1 MNDNKL
7 FVASSPH
14 VHSPFTTRRIMAYV
28 IAALAPAG
36 LAGIYFFG
44 FRSLIVIIACIAAC
58 VLSEYL
64 WQKLMHQ
71 ASSIKDLSAVVTG
84 LLLAYNLPPTIP
96 IWMAICGSV
105 FAIIIVKQFYGGIGC
120 NIVNPALAARAMM
133 LISWPIAMTTWTLN
147 GVSGATELAMMKL
160 GTAAISQATADPSA
174 AAAAP
179 DLFKMFIG
187 NMPGCIGETS
197 SLLLIL
203 GGVFLIYKGIISW
216 RIPVIYILT
225 ASILAPLFGHGSGSL
240 ITVLYEI
247 VTGGLLLGA
256 FFMATDYTTSPM
268 YAQGQI
274 IFAFGCGLLTALI
287 RTWGGYPEGVSFS
300 ILIMNITVPLID
312 QYTKRRVLG
321 EPKSKSKLKKLLKF
335 KFKKEFKSELNTEKG
350 AAK

>member
-1 MNDNKL
+1 MNNNKL

-28 IAALAPAG
+28 IGALAPAG
-36 LAGIYFFG
+36 LAGVFFLG
-44 FRSLIVIIACIAAC
+44 FRSLIVIIACILAC
-58 VLSEYL
+58 VLSEYI
-64 WQKLMHQ
+64 WQKLMRQ
-71 ASSIKDLSAVVTG
+71 TSTIKDLSAVVTG
-84 LLLAYNLPPTIP
+84 LLLAYNLPPSIP
-96 IWMAICGSV
+96 LWMAICGSV

-133 LISWPIAMTTWTLN
+133 LISWPIAMTTWTIS
-147 GVSGATELAMMKL
+147 GVSGATPLFYMKD
-160 GTAAISQATADPSA
+160 GVINSPEFPSVFNM
-174 AAAAP
+174 
-179 DLFKMFIG
+179 LIG
-187 NMPGCIGETS
+187 NMRGCIGETS
-197 SLLLIL
+197 ALLIIL

-225 ASILAPLFGHGSGSL
+225 ASILGALFQHGGGFHP
-240 ITVLYEI
+240 VYELLS
-247 VTGGLLLGA
+247 GGLLLGA

-268 YAQGQI
+268 QAQGQF

-312 QYTKRRVLG
+312 QYTKIRALG
-321 EPKSKSKLKKLLKF
+321 EVKAANRLNKLLRK
-335 KFKKEFKSELNTEKG
+335 LNKRKGKG